1 MPCQKIQ
8 IQKKYYWWV
17 FKEIMN
23 QRLSEE
29 SKCDYKKAIIEFC
42 RFMNIDTPLVEVM
55 VDKFLQEVFQINKK
69 RFTNIGGIEESV
81 HLIFDNENLKVIEKT
96 FLQVAKNKEVP
107 NSINNIAHELVEK
120 YPNENITDLM
130 RIFPREYPFYKSES
144 SLLFGVLKVIKNV

>member
-29 SKCDYKKAIIEFC
+29 SKCDYKKAIIGFC

-55 VDKFLQEVFQINKK
+55 VDEFLQEVF
-69 RFTNIGGIEESV
+69 
-81 HLIFDNENLKVIEKT
+81 
-96 FLQVAKNKEVP
+96 
-107 NSINNIAHELVEK
+107 
-120 YPNENITDLM
+120 
-130 RIFPREYPFYKSES
+130 
-144 SLLFGVLKVIKNV
+144 

>member
-55 VDKFLQEVFQINKK
+55 VDKFLQEVF
-69 RFTNIGGIEESV
+69 
-81 HLIFDNENLKVIEKT
+81 
-96 FLQVAKNKEVP
+96 
-107 NSINNIAHELVEK
+107 
-120 YPNENITDLM
+120 
-130 RIFPREYPFYKSES
+130 
-144 SLLFGVLKVIKNV
+144 

>member
-55 VDKFLQEVFQINKK
+55 VDEFLQEVF
-69 RFTNIGGIEESV
+69 
-81 HLIFDNENLKVIEKT
+81 
-96 FLQVAKNKEVP
+96 
-107 NSINNIAHELVEK
+107 
-120 YPNENITDLM
+120 
-130 RIFPREYPFYKSES
+130 
-144 SLLFGVLKVIKNV
+144 

>member
-42 RFMNIDTPLVEVM
+42 RFMNIDTSLVEVM
-55 VDKFLQEVFQINKK
+55 VDDFLQEVF
-69 RFTNIGGIEESV
+69 
-81 HLIFDNENLKVIEKT
+81 
-96 FLQVAKNKEVP
+96 
-107 NSINNIAHELVEK
+107 
-120 YPNENITDLM
+120 
-130 RIFPREYPFYKSES
+130 
-144 SLLFGVLKVIKNV
+144 

>member
-42 RFMNIDTPLVEVM
+42 RI
-55 VDKFLQEVFQINKK
+55 
-69 RFTNIGGIEESV
+69 
-81 HLIFDNENLKVIEKT
+81 
-96 FLQVAKNKEVP
+96 
-107 NSINNIAHELVEK
+107 
-120 YPNENITDLM
+120 
-130 RIFPREYPFYKSES
+130 
-144 SLLFGVLKVIKNV
+144 

>member
-55 VDKFLQEVFQINKK
+55 VGEFLQEVF
-69 RFTNIGGIEESV
+69 
-81 HLIFDNENLKVIEKT
+81 
-96 FLQVAKNKEVP
+96 
-107 NSINNIAHELVEK
+107 
-120 YPNENITDLM
+120 
-130 RIFPREYPFYKSES
+130 
-144 SLLFGVLKVIKNV
+144 

>member
-29 SKCDYKKAIIEFC
+29 SKCDYKKAIIDFC

-55 VDKFLQEVFQINKK
+55 VDGFLQEVF
-69 RFTNIGGIEESV
+69 
-81 HLIFDNENLKVIEKT
+81 
-96 FLQVAKNKEVP
+96 
-107 NSINNIAHELVEK
+107 
-120 YPNENITDLM
+120 
-130 RIFPREYPFYKSES
+130 
-144 SLLFGVLKVIKNV
+144 

>member
-55 VDKFLQEVFQINKK
+55 VNEFLQEVF
-69 RFTNIGGIEESV
+69 
-81 HLIFDNENLKVIEKT
+81 
-96 FLQVAKNKEVP
+96 
-107 NSINNIAHELVEK
+107 
-120 YPNENITDLM
+120 
-130 RIFPREYPFYKSES
+130 
-144 SLLFGVLKVIKNV
+144 